1 MRVELVVGDD
11 PAAAA
16 ASWLARRLT
25 EAVHRRGVG
34 RIAVS
39 GGATAPAV
47 LSALGNLPIPWAD
60 VVVWQVDE
68 RIAPDGDPSR
78 NAAQL
83 IDLPARLQL
92 MPVTATDLRAAA
104 DAYEAS
110 LPDRFDVVHLGL
122 GDDGHT
128 ASWPP
133 GDKRILKSQRR
144 VEVTDE
150 FRGFRRMTLTPLVV
164 NGARSRMVIAIGAGK
179 APAVRR
185 WLLRD
190 GAIPIDKVRRKGTRG
205 FFDPAAVS
213 ELPG

>member
-1 MRVELVVGDD
+1 VELVVSED

-16 ASWLARRLT
+16 ASWLAGRLT

-47 LSALGNLPIPWAD
+47 LSALGDLPIPWAD

-68 RIAPDGDPSR
+68 RVAPDGDPDR
-78 NAAQL
+78 NALQL
-83 IDLPARLQL
+83 VDLPARLHL
-92 MPVTATDLRAAA
+92 MPVTDPDLQRAAEEYA
-104 DAYEAS
+104 AS

-133 GDKRILKSQRR
+133 GDSRVLKSERA
-144 VEVTDE
+144 VEITDE

-164 NGARSRMVIAIGAGK
+164 NNARARMVIATGTGK
-179 APAVRR
+179 SSAVRQ

-190 GAIPIDKVRRKGTRG
+190 RTIPVDYVRRKGTKA
-205 FFDPAAVS
+205 FFDSAAAS
-213 ELPG
+213 DLPG

>member
-1 MRVELVVGDD
+1 VSDD

>member
-1 MRVELVVGDD
+1 VELVVSDD

-16 ASWLARRLT
+16 ASWLAGRLT

-68 RIAPDGDPSR
+68 RIAPDGDPNR
-78 NAAQL
+78 NSMQL
-83 IDLPARLQL
+83 VDLPARLQL
-92 MPVTATDLRAAA
+92 MPVTDDDLERAA
-104 DAYEAS
+104 DEYGQS

-133 GDKRILKSQRR
+133 GDSRVLKSQRR
-144 VEVTDE
+144 VELTDE

-164 NGARSRMVIAIGAGK
+164 NGARARMVIASGSGK

-190 GAIPIDKVRRKGTRG
+190 RSIPIDKVRRKGTRG

>member
-1 MRVELVVGDD
+1 MSDD

-16 ASWLARRLT
+16 ANWLARRLT

-47 LSALGNLPIPWAD
+47 LSALGDLPIPWAD

-68 RIAPDGDPSR
+68 RIAPDGDPNR
-78 NAAQL
+78 NAVQL
-83 IDLPARLQL
+83 ANLPARLQL
-92 MPVTATDLRAAA
+92 MPVTAIDLRLAA
-104 DAYEAS
+104 DEYEAS

-133 GDKRILKSQRR
+133 GDTRVLKSEHA
-144 VEVTDE
+144 VEITDE
-150 FRGFRRMTLTPLVV
+150 FRDFRRMTLTPMVV
-164 NGARSRMVIAIGAGK
+164 NAARARMIIATGTGK

-190 GAIPIDKVRRKGTRG
+190 RSIPVDKVRRKGTKA
-205 FFDPAAVS
+205 FFDRAAAS

>member
-1 MRVELVVGDD
+1 VELIVTDD

-16 ASWLARRLT
+16 ANWLARRLT
-25 EAVHRRGVG
+25 EAVHHRGVG

-47 LSALGNLPIPWAD
+47 LSALGDLPIPWAD

-68 RIAPDGDPSR
+68 RIAPDADPNR
-78 NAAQL
+78 NAVQL
-83 IDLPARLQL
+83 ANLPARLQL
-92 MPVTATDLRAAA
+92 MPVTATDLRRAA
-104 DAYEAS
+104 DEYEAS

-133 GDKRILKSQRR
+133 GDTRVLKSARA
-144 VEVTDE
+144 VEITDE
-150 FRGFRRMTLTPLVV
+150 FRGFQRMTLTPVVV
-164 NGARSRMVIAIGAGK
+164 NAARARMIIATGVGK

-190 GAIPIDKVRRKGTRG
+190 RSIPVDKVRRKGTKA
-205 FFDPAAVS
+205 FFDREAAS

>member
-1 MRVELVVGDD
+1 MGDD

-16 ASWLARRLT
+16 ANWLARRLT

-68 RIAPDGDPSR
+68 RIAPDGDPNR
-78 NAAQL
+78 NALQL
-83 IDLPARLQL
+83 VDLPARLQQ
-92 MPVTATDLRAAA
+92 MPVTATDLQQAA
-104 DAYEAS
+104 DEYAAS

-133 GDKRILKSQRR
+133 GDTRILKSDRR
-144 VEVTDE
+144 VEITDE

-164 NGARSRMVIAIGAGK
+164 NAARSRMVIASGVNK
-179 APAVRR
+179 APAVAR

-190 GAIPIDKVRRKGTRG
+190 RTIPIDKVRRKGTKA
-205 FFDPAAVS
+205 FFDPAAAS

>member
-1 MRVELVVGDD
+1 VELIVSDD
-11 PAAAA
+11 PAGAA

-68 RIAPDGDPSR
+68 RVAPDGDANR
-78 NAAQL
+78 NAVQL
-83 IDLPARLQL
+83 ADLPARLQL
-92 MPVTATDLRAAA
+92 MPVTAADLQRAADEYA
-104 DAYEAS
+104 AS

-133 GDKRILKSQRR
+133 GETRVLKSEHA
-144 VEVTDE
+144 VEITEE
-150 FRGFRRMTLTPLVV
+150 FRGFRRMTLTPMVV
-164 NGARSRMVIAIGAGK
+164 NGARARMVIATGSGK

-190 GAIPIDKVRRKGTRG
+190 RTIPVDKVRRKGTKA
-205 FFDPAAVS
+205 FLDPAAAS